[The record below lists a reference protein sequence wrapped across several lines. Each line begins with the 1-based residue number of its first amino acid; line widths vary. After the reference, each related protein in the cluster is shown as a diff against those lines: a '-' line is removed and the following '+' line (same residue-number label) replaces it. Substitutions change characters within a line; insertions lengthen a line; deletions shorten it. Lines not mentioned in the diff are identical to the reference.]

1 MESEELDL
9 ENVESMELRNIS
21 EERPFRDEPL
31 RSPAAIAMPG
41 AQRKQE
47 IVVFQPGTFN
57 EAQQV
62 AEHIKARKVVVI
74 NMKRADKDLAKRII
88 DFLSGINYAVDGH
101 VQKIADNIFLFAP
114 VHVQVTMVD
123 EIDVASSEEPLFYL
137 QGLRLNFKLK
147 ILYSGNQTTC
157 FFILTQE

>member
-1 MESEELDL
+1 MSSGIIDRVKKFFTMESEELDL

-101 VQKIADNIFLFAP
+101 VQKVADNIFLFAP

-123 EIDVASSEEPLFYL
+123 EIDVASSEEPLFSYR
-137 QGLRLNFKLK
+137 G
-147 ILYSGNQTTC
+147 YD
-157 FFILTQE
+157 

>member
-1 MESEELDL
+1 MSSGLIDKVKKFFTMESEEFEL
-9 ENVESMELRNIS
+9 ENVESTEIRSIS
-21 EERPFRDEPL
+21 DEKPFREEPL
-31 RSPAAIAMPG
+31 RSPTAISVSG
-41 AQRKQE
+41 TQRKRE

-101 VQKIADNIFLFAP
+101 VQKVADNIFLFAP

-123 EIDVASSEEPLFYL
+123 EIDHASGEEPLFTY
-137 QGLRLNFKLK
+137 RA
-147 ILYSGNQTTC
+147 YD
-157 FFILTQE
+157 